1 MGRGSTI
8 RSLQT
13 MVTPAARAH
22 PVRQRLKKR
31 APCQRG
37 FIVARMRDVS
47 LSLRRLDVWLMMI
60 IHPPFKGWIIIINL
74 GSDYRIMMISR
85 TRFQDSG
92 WQYLH
97 HRLWQARPL
106 RPARDPPTLAGQGDT
121 GCRLVASLELS
132 FPVRE
137 HFLQGVAL
145 LKELELVLLP
155 PCDRQVEWPWFPAP
169 PRFLVLW
176 PLRSDD
182 GLLLQKRLQK
192 GPDRRRVY
200 ASDVR
205 EFFLEGPRRPGLH
218 GIQHSS
224 LLLLEIRLFL
234 GSLGLVDGLVDGFN
248 GLAATLD
255 LDVPGS
261 PVERS
266 GRTPLRESLP
276 GASRRGRPN
285 RLR

>member
-1 MGRGSTI
+1 
-8 RSLQT
+8 
-13 MVTPAARAH
+13 
-22 PVRQRLKKR
+22 
-31 APCQRG
+31 
-37 FIVARMRDVS
+37 MRDVS

-74 GSDYRIMMISR
+74 GSDRRIIMIQG
-85 TRFQDSG
+85 TRFHNSD
-92 WQYLH
+92 WQTLH
-97 HRLWQARPL
+97 HRLRQARPL
-106 RPARDPPTLAGQGDT
+106 RPARAPPTLASQGDT
-121 GCRLVASLELS
+121 GCRLLASLGLS

-137 HFLQGVAL
+137 HFLQGLAL
-145 LKELELVLLP
+145 TEELDLVLLAP
-155 PCDRQVEWPWFPAP
+155 RDRQTEWPWFPAP
-169 PRFLVLW
+169 PGLLVAG

-192 GPDRRRVY
+192 GPDRRLAY

-205 EFFLEGPRRPGLH
+205 EFFLESPRRPGLH

-234 GSLGLVDGLVDGFN
+234 GNLGRVDGLVDGFN

-266 GRTPLRESLP
+266 GRTPLRRSPP
-276 GASRRGRPN
+276 GASHRGRPN
-285 RLR
+285 RPH